1 MAITKSRVCRLPA
14 DLQTLPPVA
23 AALHRPQDSGG
34 ERPPPPQWLRRRTE
48 WPDRCRDVAKWP
60 ERHCDGGR
68 SHAVKERR
76 LLSCIG
82 ASSGSSFNSS
92 ATSTAWVVAEW
103 SGGGANVMVNSDAS
117 SLLCRPAEAAHL
129 YITHHP
135 ARCSL

>member
-1 MAITKSRVCRLPA
+1 MAMTKSRVCRLPA

-34 ERPPPPQWLRRRTE
+34 DPPPPQWLRRRTE
-48 WPDRCRDVAKWP
+48 WPDRCRDVAKLL
-60 ERHCDGGR
+60 ERHCGGGR

-82 ASSGSSFNSS
+82 VSSGSSFNSS

-103 SGGGANVMVNSDAS
+103 SGGGGANVMVNSDAS
-117 SLLCRPAEAAHL
+117 SLLCRPAEATHL

-135 ARCSL
+135 ATCSL